1 MTNPKSGVAESAGL
15 ACSRAAAGEN
25 RMKDS
30 ENKGKGLTSEGRLV
44 DAWGRCHDVNVLS
57 LC

>member
-1 MTNPKSGVAESAGL
+1 MTNPKSGVAESVGL

-30 ENKGKGLTSEGRLV
+30 ENKGKGADGRGAADRRLGEMSQRECV
-44 DAWGRCHDVNVLS
+44 
-57 LC
+57 